1 LADDTWISDRRALV
15 CLQWRHCEAASVV
28 SAETQETF
36 MHTHTTLT
44 LVAPDGF
51 ELGARRYDP
60 PAGVRPRALL
70 VLAPAMGV
78 RQAFY
83 ASLASWLGQRGSR
96 RGTLSGFRADLFDWA
111 TKDCAAVLDHARSI
125 DPSLPI
131 GWVGHS
137 VGAQL
142 LGLVPNRHLVSA
154 ALSVAAGSG
163 YWRFNAR
170 PLRYYVLALWFL
182 VPFVTR
188 AVGYFPGKK
197 LRTVGDLPS
206 GVANQWRKW
215 CLDVDYMGVEGE
227 ALRAQ
232 LAGVDIPIT
241 ALSIQDDELMTL
253 RGTKALFGLYRGAQV
268 EVRRVRPADHGLAR
282 VGHFGF
288 FRPGMETTLWPMLTE
303 WASALSPAS
312 ARLDPPAQGLEG
324 VAVQG

>member
-1 LADDTWISDRRALV
+1 MRPL
-15 CLQWRHCEAASVV
+15 
-28 SAETQETF
+28 
-36 MHTHTTLT
+36 LT
-44 LVAPDGF
+44 ITAPDDF
-51 ELGARRYDP
+51 ELGARRFDP
-60 PAGVRPRALL
+60 PDGVTPRALL
-70 VLAPAMGV
+70 VIAPAMGV
-78 RQAFY
+78 KQSFY
-83 ASLASWLGQRGSR
+83 ASLATWLATHGFTTFTFDYRGMGESR

-111 TKDCAAVLDHARSI
+111 SKDCAAVLNHVRAFA
-125 DPSLPI
+125 PELPI

-154 ALSVAAGSG
+154 ALSIAAGSG

-182 VPFVTR
+182 VPFLTR

-232 LAGVDIPIT
+232 LASVELPIT
-241 ALSIQDDELMTL
+241 ALSIQDDEMMTL
-253 RGTKALFGLYRGAQV
+253 RGTRALFALYRGARV
-268 EVRRVRPADHGLAR
+268 EVRRVRPAEHGLER

-288 FRPGMETTLWPMLTE
+288 FRPAMETTLWPMLTE
-303 WASALSPAS
+303 WASTIVSAS
-312 ARLDPPAQGLEG
+312 ASSASSSSPSR
-324 VAVQG
+324 